1 MAPTLFSPR
10 HDETQQISLA
20 VKVPD
25 VFVVPPEED
34 QSPTWCYF
42 NAADAPL
49 RSSDSDSPLLDNP
62 LTGVQARSHSLYDSA
77 GPFGSHNATILSVLD
92 QPSTFDVRHCGD
104 NATEIEYHSG
114 PYPRNASNE
123 GNTSVGNDSDVVEVV
138 KVRRQAQDE
147 QKDIR
152 PASPPRI
159 KRSKSFKTRASK
171 VFRSIKIVG
180 KVTNRSKH
188 HVSDIPPLPPMPK
201 KEQTARNNTEEDLP
215 PRSKTPTVSRRRSTI
230 LSQLFS
236 HSTSSVDVSHNTPEI
251 PEQSTFPLPVSTSPF
266 SPNMVPRP
274 PSPSPDLLGPSPSGS
289 SDPEVEYRGIRS
301 ASPSPSMRTFSG
313 KRRFSVLGLQRLFSF
328 SNDTES
334 TDSYPLNISRN
345 FSGPSTASSSEPDT
359 PTEERTPS
367 PPLPYQ
373 LQLDLPGAGKPLD
386 ILPSISTPSV
396 EPGDI
401 SYEMRLDSLHFDA
414 LSFDVDRF

>member
-1 MAPTLFSPR
+1 MAPTLLSLR
-10 HDETQQISLA
+10 HHETQQMSFA
-20 VKVPD
+20 AKVPD

-49 RSSDSDSPLLDNP
+49 RSSDPDFPFLDNP
-62 LTGVQARSHSLYDSA
+62 LTGLQAKSQALYDSA
-77 GPFGSHNATILSVLD
+77 GPFGSHNTTILSVLD

-104 NATEIEYHSG
+104 NAVEVEDNPG
-114 PYPRNASNE
+114 PRKRNIPNE

-152 PASPPRI
+152 PPSPPPL
-159 KRSKSFKTRASK
+159 KRSKSFRIRASK
-171 VFRSIKIVG
+171 VFRSMKIVG
-180 KVTNRSKH
+180 KGSKNKH
-188 HVSDIPPLPPMPK
+188 HTSDIPPLPPIR

-215 PRSKTPTVSRRRSTI
+215 PRSKSPTVSRRRSSL

-236 HSTSSVDVSHNTPEI
+236 PSTSSVDKSHNTPEI
-251 PEQSTFPLPVSTSPF
+251 PEQSTIPLSISTSPF
-266 SPNMVPRP
+266 SPNMTPRP
-274 PSPSPDLLGPSPSGS
+274 PSPSHDLLDPSPSGS
-289 SDPEVEYRGIRS
+289 SDPEAEYRGIRS
-301 ASPSPSMRTFSG
+301 ASPSPSIRTFSG
-313 KRRFSVLGLQRLFSF
+313 KRRFSMLGLQRLFSF
-328 SNDTES
+328 STDSEP
-334 TDSYPLNISRN
+334 TDSYPLNMSRN
-345 FSGPSTASSSEPDT
+345 SSGPSTVSSLGPDT

-373 LQLDLPGAGKPLD
+373 LQLDLQGAGKPLD
-386 ILPSISTPSV
+386 MLSSIPTPDV
-396 EPGDI
+396 DPGDI